1 MRVNQLEQT
10 SHSLARIRQRGFREI
25 DAQLIVELGTE
36 VRPGLFMLTKQDV
49 DALIAELASFSGR
62 LDYAWRGM
70 SASELKRRVDGLQG
84 AAIVADGLTFIT
96 VFHKMTPHLRTDPRR
111 DPDCRRRRERRES
124 ERRKRS
130 FHHWAPQH

>member
-1 MRVNQLEQT
+1 MNQLEQT
-10 SHSLARIRQRGFREI
+10 SHSLARLRQRGFREI

-49 DALIAELASFSGR
+49 DALIVELSYFSGR

-70 SASELKRRVDGLQG
+70 SAGELKRRVDGLQG
-84 AAIVADGLTFIT
+84 AAVVADGLTFIT
-96 VFHKMTPHLRTDPRR
+96 VFHKMTTHLRTDPRR
-111 DPDCRRRRERRES
+111 DPNCCRRRERRES